1 MAYHYRIVHGS
12 FKNFQKDVLAT
23 RTDKDERFCQTH
35 TVVAV
40 ASLCSL
46 VSDITDWNATKIDHI
61 LIEGDLTF
69 CCIETK
75 LKNKGISISNK
86 TIERFI
92 QLGFKSRKNMI
103 ELVSNQSFFGTFGSM
118 LNKFRRYME
127 ATPIGFRRVLFKSK
141 KVCFGIFDFIADDM
155 SVNFCLFDPNGRNE
169 NGFYDYDANPC
180 ILHFKRIEN
189 LFELLERDDLF
200 NHTTVE
206 CIPIRKITI
215 PNEPD
220 SMLTFPFERLLL
232 HEGDELSDGEHEKA
246 NSIEEN
252 PSDLKVVRT
261 RYGRNVEQPFKYQ
274 CESHPSFWRGKERQD
289 ADRLKRNNI
298 DFAASKTNKDIKI
311 RNARRRLCC
320 KLKTKYPGFTV
331 GRNKKYVK

>member
-12 FKNFQKDVLAT
+12 FKNFQKEVLAL
-23 RTDKDERFCQTH
+23 RTDKVERFCQSH

-40 ASLCSL
+40 ASLCSM
-46 VSDITDWNATKIDHI
+46 VSDITDWNTTKIDDI
-61 LIEGDLTF
+61 LIEGDFTF

-75 LKNKGISISNK
+75 LKNKGISISSK

-92 QLGFKSRKNMI
+92 KLGFKSRKNMI

-118 LNKFRRYME
+118 LNKFHRYME

-155 SVNFCLFDPNGRNE
+155 SVNFCLFNPNGRNE

-189 LFELLERDDLF
+189 LFALLERDDLF
-200 NHTTVE
+200 NHTTIE

-215 PNEPD
+215 PHEPD

-232 HEGDELSDGEHEKA
+232 REGYELSEDGEYDTSDGEV
-246 NSIEEN
+246 NSNKEC
-252 PSDLKVVRT
+252 PSGLKVVRT
-261 RYGRNVEQPFKYQ
+261 RYGRNVEQPLKHQ

-289 ADRLKRNNI
+289 VDRLKRNNI
-298 DFAASKTNKDIKI
+298 DFAASKTNKDIVI
-311 RNARRRLCC
+311 RNARRRL
-320 KLKTKYPGFTV
+320 V
-331 GRNKKYVK
+331 IS